1 MIAIHE
7 YDSDSQ
13 FLCTVLT
20 LNSLEALYVDV
31 WRAADLGIPFCCGGT
46 SSASVSSTETFEVAT
61 CILLTRPQ
69 WSSSCTSF
77 DQLRFG
83 AEWTYPTYAKVSKV
97 KLNCWLLQLQ
107 PTVNYSTT
115 DRPTYEHQSKQG
127 WRHELT
133 WGTWEWY
140 RPVSVEGPGHS
151 RILYPA
157 DWCILM
163 HVAHVVYWWVHAVLA
178 CFQRQ
183 SVESVVRHWIC
194 PGNCLRRSWT
204 WAWWFPQRS

>member
-1 MIAIHE
+1 MCDCPRVPTLHHLAHVPIGSIVILLLQQWQVMIAIHE

-83 AEWTYPTYAKVSKV
+83 AE
-97 KLNCWLLQLQ
+97 
-107 PTVNYSTT
+107 
-115 DRPTYEHQSKQG
+115 
-127 WRHELT
+127 
-133 WGTWEWY
+133 
-140 RPVSVEGPGHS
+140 
-151 RILYPA
+151 
-157 DWCILM
+157 
-163 HVAHVVYWWVHAVLA
+163 
-178 CFQRQ
+178 
-183 SVESVVRHWIC
+183 
-194 PGNCLRRSWT
+194 
-204 WAWWFPQRS
+204 